1 MTIGEGLRAILAASE
16 LRELQVP
23 LNFFRMGRLDVHAER
38 FIEAFH
44 DFFFVIE
51 TLFADGKSR
60 TQAMKNAFA
69 VSPVLLEST
78 RETMRGEAISIH
90 VRRNP
95 HVIARLN
102 DLYVRPTPI
111 ETLASIINTRGVLHH
126 HSRKHRGTW
135 HPERHEVFETDT
147 IIIQEIAYKVLWKLT
162 REAIFPAPAVER
174 YQKLF
179 AGVVKQANGPDKQNP
194 SQDGGLEL
202 GVLAYGSL
210 IDDLGPELGP
220 HVRWCIP
227 NIETPFPVEFARTS
241 SSRDGAPTLV
251 PVERADLLWRRE
263 TRETGDRHYK
273 PKPNAGPNPDPT
285 IFRGA
290 KPRMN

>member
-1 MTIGEGLRAILAASE
+1 VTIGEGLRAILAASE

-162 REAIFPAPAVER
+162 REAIFSAPAVER

-194 SQDGGLEL
+194 S
-202 GVLAYGSL
+202 
-210 IDDLGPELGP
+210 

-251 PVERADLLWRRE
+251 PVERDGSPVRAVIFALDSEVMASEGADLLWRRE